1 MPVIKPTL
9 MFARW
14 QRELAAGGDLP
25 SVAEMQ
31 KARRQIMVPAHIL
44 PFISLAFVLLARSF
58 GYRRTAFLAPMN
70 GKDAGP

>member
-1 MPVIKPTL
+1 MKPPL

-25 SVAEMQ
+25 GVAEMQ

-44 PFISLAFVLLARSF
+44 SLISLAFV
-58 GYRRTAFLAPMN
+58 FLAQTF
-70 GKDAGP
+70 G

>member
-1 MPVIKPTL
+1 MKPPL

-25 SVAEMQ
+25 GVAEVQ

-44 PFISLAFVLLARSF
+44 PFIPLAALFLARGF
-58 GYRRTAFLAPMN
+58 G
-70 GKDAGP
+70 